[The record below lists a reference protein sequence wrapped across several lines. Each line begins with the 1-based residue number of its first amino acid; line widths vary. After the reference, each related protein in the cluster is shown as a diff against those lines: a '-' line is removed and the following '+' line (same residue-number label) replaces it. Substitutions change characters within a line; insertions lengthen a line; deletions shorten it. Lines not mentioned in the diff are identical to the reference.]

1 MKNILSYYDVFIGVG
16 IIIASIV
23 LWIKYNTF
31 SKKRSLRLERD
42 FNSRSRLDSPLYIE
56 REKNF
61 VHTAL
66 AAVIFFT
73 LIILYNRFENS

>member
-16 IIIASIV
+16 IIILSVV
-23 LWIKYNTF
+23 LRIKYNTF
-31 SKKRSLRLERD
+31 SKNRNLRLERD
-42 FNSRSRLDSPLYIE
+42 FKFRSRLDSQYYIE